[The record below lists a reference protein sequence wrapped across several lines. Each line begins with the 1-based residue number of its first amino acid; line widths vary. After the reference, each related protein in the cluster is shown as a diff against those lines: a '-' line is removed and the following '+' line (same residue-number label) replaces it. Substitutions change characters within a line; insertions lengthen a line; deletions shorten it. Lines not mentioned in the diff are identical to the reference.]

1 MDRRPLALAAAI
13 MSTACAGHRP
23 ATPAQSA
30 PLAAVAPSAPVSRD
44 PTSLRY
50 AAGSARYRI
59 EQSSHVVQDLMGQ
72 SMTVDIGTRQL
83 VSAVATEAAGNLS
96 VALTVDSLEVTGAP
110 PGADAPLVA
119 ARGRT
124 FRLVMVPSGLVVSV
138 TNPDSSNVLLRQV
151 SDGLRDFFPRLPTV
165 PAAGQA
171 WTDTVSTI
179 GAGEV
184 SVAVRAIREHRVIG
198 WEDRDGVRALHVAST
213 STYSVSGSG
222 ETQGQAV
229 EVSGSGQST
238 RDSFISASGSY
249 LGSIESDS
257 ASMTATV
264 TAMGM
269 TVPIRQSRR
278 TTVSRLQ

>member
-1 MDRRPLALAAAI
+1 
-13 MSTACAGHRP
+13 
-23 ATPAQSA
+23 
-30 PLAAVAPSAPVSRD
+30 VSRD

-50 AAGSARYRI
+50 AAGAARYRI
-59 EQSSHVVQDLMGQ
+59 EQNSHVVQDLMGQ

-83 VSAVATEAAGNLS
+83 VSAVATEAAGNLA
-96 VALTVDSLEVTGAP
+96 VALTVDSMEVTGAP

-124 FRLVMVPSGLVVSV
+124 FRLVMATSGLVVSV
-138 TNPDSSNVLLRQV
+138 TNPDSSNALLRQV
-151 SDGLRDFFPRLPTV
+151 SDGLRDFFPHLPGM
-165 PAAGQA
+165 PAAGQT
-171 WTDTVSTI
+171 WTDTVSTTS
-179 GAGEV
+179 AGEV
-184 SVAVRAIREHRVIG
+184 SVTVRAIREHRVIG

-213 STYSVSGSG
+213 SNYDVSGSG
-222 ETQGQAV
+222 EAQGTAV
-229 EVSGSGQST
+229 EMSGSGHST
-238 RDSFISASGSY
+238 RDSFVSASGFY